1 MTEPHKRRKTVRLTP
16 PRSGQLNI
24 GFESIG
30 FLGLTSAERMKAIS
44 QLARLLMLA
53 AGVAAE
59 ERDHER

>member
-1 MTEPHKRRKTVRLTP
+1 MNERHKTRKTVRLMP
-16 PRSGQLNI
+16 PRSGPMSM

-30 FLGLTSAERMKAIS
+30 LLGLTSAERMKAIS

-53 AGVAAE
+53 AGVADE